1 MNKST
6 SPTDSTSLKDP
17 CLQELQKLLGERL
30 SMSNSV
36 REQHG
41 RDESFHAS
49 APPEAVA
56 FVENNEEVA
65 EIVRICVQHQ
75 KPIIPFGT
83 GTSLEGHVAAL
94 HGGVCLDVSGM
105 NKVLEVNEN
114 DLDCRVQAGVTRK
127 QLNQH
132 LRNSG
137 LFFPIDPGA
146 DASLGGMTATRAS
159 GTNAVRYGTM
169 RENVLGLTVV
179 TADGRIIRTGTRARK
194 SSAGYDLTRLFV
206 GSEGT
211 LGIIT
216 EIQLR
221 LYGVPEAIS
230 AAVCSFETMEGAVNT
245 TISTIQMGIPVAR
258 IELLDEVQVDAIN
271 RYSDFDYALKPTL
284 FFEFHGTEAW
294 VQEQAEMVKE
304 ISTEE
309 GGSDFQWSTQEQ
321 EKQKL
326 WEARHNAYYAGLA
339 LRPGSKGWATDVC
352 VPISRL
358 ADCILETRSDI
369 EESKLIVPLVGH
381 VGDGNF
387 HLLFLIDPENE
398 EEELKL
404 YQSLNDRLVERALSM
419 GGTCTGEH
427 GIGSGK
433 IKYMESEHGES
444 LDLMR
449 QIKQAFDPDNLMN
462 PGKML
467 PA

>member
-1 MNKST
+1 
-6 SPTDSTSLKDP
+6 
-17 CLQELQKLLGERL
+17 
-30 SMSNSV
+30 MSNSV

-56 FVENNEEVA
+56 FVECNEEVA
-65 EIVRICVQHQ
+65 EIVRICVQYQ

-105 NKVLEVNEN
+105 NQVLEVNEN

-271 RYSDFDYALKPTL
+271 RYADFDYALKPTL

-294 VQEQAEMVKE
+294 VKEQAEMVKE

-309 GGSDFQWSTQEQ
+309 GGSDFQWSTREQ

-326 WEARHNAYYAGLA
+326 WEARHNAYYAALA
-339 LRPGSKGWATDVC
+339 MRPGSKGWATDVC

-369 EESKLIVPLVGH
+369 EESKLTVPLVGH

-404 YQSLNDRLVERALSM
+404 YQPLNDRLVERALRM

-433 IKYMESEHGES
+433 IKYMEAEHGES